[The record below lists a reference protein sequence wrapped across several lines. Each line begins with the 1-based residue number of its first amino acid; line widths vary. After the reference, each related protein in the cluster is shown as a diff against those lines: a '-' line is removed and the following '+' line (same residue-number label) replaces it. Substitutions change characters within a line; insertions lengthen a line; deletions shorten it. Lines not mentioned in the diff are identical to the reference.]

1 MPDHVAICDFCKKGG
16 VIRSSKEIK
25 FRQSTDKG
33 YVHCLVTMQV
43 GVCDHCG
50 SWSFDQGADKILEE
64 AFRREYDK
72 LP

>member
-1 MPDHVAICDFCKKGG
+1 
-16 VIRSSKEIK
+16 
-25 FRQSTDKG
+25 
-33 YVHCLVTMQV
+33 MQV

>member
-1 MPDHVAICDFCKKGG
+1 MPGDVVICDFCKKGR
-16 VIRSSKEIK
+16 VIESRREIK

-33 YVHCLVTMQV
+33 YVHCRVTMPV

-50 SWSFDQGADKILEE
+50 SWSFEQEDDKILEE